1 VTSLSYERSF
11 VLPRI
16 HVSAIGENS
25 TGLTQVLQQALKL
38 KDPKAQVNSLRVEVT
53 TSAWY
58 NKTSTQWLNESLRF
72 DVTGVNTA
80 QGGIVQADLSWKS
93 FNVSTGFPL
102 GAAEV
107 NRVGENYFAGVAS
120 DLAAHNVQN
129 SFIQTSY
136 QVNGV
141 LVEPT
146 QFPALVRNMTI
157 LDFSSFASPLSKWQE
172 SHAVPANVSWTLVGG
187 KGLGMAMVQQVNEA
201 GAPSTSKYGLFYD
214 LAATVS
220 APRNTRVSGDTI
232 TLASSG
238 FPEVVMG
245 GIIISTVALWSGAS
259 LFERRIQNKT
269 QRRKT
274 KR

>member
-1 VTSLSYERSF
+1 MEILQ
-11 VLPRI
+11 RI
-16 HVSAIGENS
+16 HRIS
-25 TGLTQVLQQALKL
+25 TRSRRGQ
-38 KDPKAQVNSLRVEVT
+38 PSR
-53 TSAWY
+53 
-58 NKTSTQWLNESLRF
+58 
-72 DVTGVNTA
+72 
-80 QGGIVQADLSWKS
+80 
-93 FNVSTGFPL
+93 
-102 GAAEV
+102 
-107 NRVGENYFAGVAS
+107 ENYFAGVAS

-172 SHAVPANVSWTLVGG
+172 SHAVPANQSWTLVGG